1 MDRPL
6 RVFLSYAHADEMDG
20 GWKSHLVEMLRSL
33 EYDGIIEHF
42 DDGMFEVGASWDET
56 IREKLLAADLVVLL
70 VSPAFIASDYVTKTE
85 VTLACD
91 RRDRGEAKIL
101 PVILRD
107 CDWTY
112 KRWAAV
118 DAAPKAASV
127 VKPLEEWDRPN
138 TALKQISTR
147 LRELKESW
155 RPADR
160 VEPKRAV
167 VTPPYCAFRSHTAEQ
182 ADDFFGRER
191 LADFLWKMLGEHRV
205 VLLNGPSGSGK
216 SSLINAGI
224 EPRLLQDGKWQVLR
238 MRPREK
244 PLVELATALVPIFE
258 PETRKLDLRERG
270 MELAPRFE
278 REPARILTHAR
289 ELQAEQGKGLFVII
303 DQLEETYNL
312 ARPANPEQ
320 HAKLIEMIAGVAQAP
335 PDVPIRVLLAIR
347 ADFQWRLLED
357 DPELVHALQPA
368 TLLLP
373 PMRSSELARAIIG
386 PAMRRGVTIA
396 PELLGMILADL
407 QRNRDALPLLEVA
420 LEELWR
426 LRDNATI
433 GVESL
438 DQIGGISGALAARA
452 DKSLEELDLLEDDRV
467 RRLFMELVKLE
478 ESGSTA
484 SATRFPRARS
494 ELSAELWDIVEKLA
508 PTRLLVIDSAN
519 MRDPTVDITHESLFR
534 SWDRLARW
542 IEQERDFLLFRQKLE
557 LRRLEWEEHDRH
569 WEYSWPRSDL
579 GRARAWQ
586 TSHALN
592 EAQAEFLALS
602 EAEHAATAAAA
613 EATRFWLGLELHWDR
628 RLGPPIHE
636 LSTLRELQRAPI
648 AIRSAVLLSALR
660 GEDRARKLIREPA
673 VTFRVLAGIDRT
685 AAREVARSSLAVI
698 DETSPSPTIGEA
710 LLAFGRWAAPIE
722 PTVIPATIA
731 RAEKLAEGADRPD
744 QLQFHAETLHTL
756 SNVVDGDEIRRAGS
770 TVIRRITALVET
782 THTPDQLRAT
792 AEVVRHLSAVADRDA
807 VRRSASTT
815 VGQAMALMENSTD
828 PFTLQTCAR
837 VVERLAEMVEIDAAN
852 AAVRQAM
859 ERAQSTASPAVL
871 QASAQTV
878 QALVGRI
885 DRETADATIQQA
897 IEQAH
902 RTTSPSALQAS
913 AQVMRALAGGSA
925 REAVGFTIR
934 RAVEQAEKTADPYT
948 LRASAKVIGA
958 LAVKA
963 DIGVVR
969 QATTTTIERALELT
983 VLTTSPSV
991 LQVVAE
997 IIMAVV
1003 DSGDREMVRQAAST
1017 AVRRALDG
1025 AAKATSPSALQ
1036 AYAHVIETLAG
1047 RVDAD
1052 TADGAIRH
1060 ALVAIADT
1068 TEPDHHQACAR
1079 AIRALAGQVGPE
1091 AADIAIRQILNSV
1104 EATNAANILEEY
1116 AKAVR
1121 PLAAEADAATAE
1133 RVAHVTIRRAIELA
1147 ESMSSPADLLA
1158 CARVIRALAGQAS
1171 RAVAVHACVALAKH
1185 PLGGDDEVTSE
1196 LIAAIALAVD
1206 APGLVEGARVFAFR
1220 RCIDHLAEHH
1230 SWLDLA
1236 ALPTS
1241 IDATLAEHDR
1251 LVAQAQ

>member
-6 RVFLSYAHADEMDG
+6 RVFLSYAHADELDG

-42 DDGMFEVGASWDET
+42 DDGMFEVGAAWDET
-56 IREKLLAADLVVLL
+56 IREKLLAADLVVFL

-118 DAAPKAASV
+118 DATPKAASV
-127 VKPLEEWDRPN
+127 VKPLEEWERPN
-138 TALKQISTR
+138 TALKEISRR

-167 VTPPYCAFRSHTAEQ
+167 VTPPYCALRSHTAEQ

-191 LADFLWKMLGEHRV
+191 LVDLLWKLLGEHRV

-224 EPRLLQDGKWQVLR
+224 EPRLRHDGKWQVLR
-238 MRPREK
+238 MRPREE
-244 PLVELATALVPIFE
+244 PLVELASALVPIFE
-258 PETRKLDLRERG
+258 PETKKLDVRERG
-270 MELAPRFE
+270 TELAPRFG
-278 REPARILTHAR
+278 REPTRLLTHAR
-289 ELQAEQGKGLFVII
+289 DLQAEQGKGLFLII

-312 ARPANPEQ
+312 ARPAHPEQ
-320 HAKLIEMIAGVAQAP
+320 HAKLIEMIAGVAQAA
-335 PDVPIRVLLAIR
+335 PDVPLRVLLAIR

-357 DPELVHALQPA
+357 DPDLVHALQPA

-386 PAMRRGVTIA
+386 PAARRGVTIE
-396 PELLGMILADL
+396 PELLGVILADL
-407 QRNRDALPLLEVA
+407 HQNRDALPLLGVA
-420 LEELWR
+420 LEELWQ
-426 LRDNATI
+426 LQDKATI

-438 DQIGGISGALAARA
+438 DEIGGISGALAARA
-452 DKSLEELDLLEDDRV
+452 DKSLEDLGLLDDDRV

-478 ESGSTA
+478 ENGSTA

-494 ELSAELWDIVEKLA
+494 ELSADLWEVVEKLA

-534 SWDRLARW
+534 SWNRLAHW
-542 IEQERDFLLFRQKLE
+542 IEQERDFLLFRQKFE
-557 LRRLEWEEHDRH
+557 LRRLEWEEHGRH
-569 WEYSWPRSDL
+569 REYSWPRSDL

-586 TSHALN
+586 ASHALN
-592 EAQAEFLALS
+592 EAQSEFLAAS
-602 EAEHAATAAAA
+602 EAEHAASAAAA

-628 RLGPPIHE
+628 HSGPPTHE
-636 LSTLRELQRAPI
+636 LSTLRELQRAPVD
-648 AIRSAVLLSALR
+648 IRSAVLLSALR

-673 VTFRVLAGIDRT
+673 VAFRVLGGIEPT
-685 AAREVARSSLAVI
+685 AALEVARPSLAVI
-698 DETSPSPTIGEA
+698 DEPSPPPAIGEA
-710 LLAFGRWAAPIE
+710 LLAFGRWTAPIE
-722 PTVIPATIA
+722 PSVIPLTIE
-731 RAEKLAEGADRPD
+731 RAAKLAECAERPD
-744 QLQFHAETLHTL
+744 QLQIYAETLHTL
-756 SNVVDGDEIRRAGS
+756 AYARGGDDVRRAAS
-770 TVIRRITALVET
+770 SVIHRAAALAES
-782 THTPDQLRAT
+782 THTPDQLLAT
-792 AEVVRHLSAVADRDA
+792 VEVIRDLAAEAAHDA

-815 VGQAMALMENSTD
+815 VRRAMELMGHTTD
-828 PFTLQTCAR
+828 PLTLQACAR
-837 VVERLAEMVEIDAAN
+837 VVERLAEMVEINAAN
-852 AAVRQAM
+852 ATVRQAM
-859 ERAQSTASPAVL
+859 ERAQSTTSPAVL
-871 QASAQTV
+871 QTSAQTI
-878 QALVGRI
+878 QALAGKV
-885 DRETADATIQQA
+885 DRETSDATIRRA
-897 IEQAH
+897 IEQAR

-934 RAVEQAEKTADPYT
+934 RAVEQAEKSADPYT
-948 LRASAKVIGA
+948 LRASAKVVGT
-958 LAVKA
+958 LAGKA

-969 QATTTTIERALELT
+969 QATSTTIERALALT
-983 VLTTSPSV
+983 ELTTSPSV
-991 LQVVAE
+991 LQVAAE
-997 IIMAVV
+997 VIMAVA
-1003 DSGDREMVRQAAST
+1003 DSGDRDTVRRAAST
-1017 AVRRALDG
+1017 AVRLAFEG
-1025 AAKATSPSALQ
+1025 AEKSTSPSASQ
-1036 AYAHVIETLAG
+1036 GYAQVIETLAG
-1047 RVDAD
+1047 RVDEA
-1052 TADGAIRH
+1052 TAEGAIQF
-1060 ALVAIADT
+1060 ALAAISAAT
-1068 TEPDHHQACAR
+1068 NPDLHQACAR
-1079 AIRALAGQVGPE
+1079 AISALAAGVGPNT
-1091 AADIAIRQILNSV
+1091 ANTAIRQILSLV
-1104 EATNAANILEEY
+1104 VATTSPNVLEEY
-1116 AKAVR
+1116 AEAIR

-1133 RVAHVTIRRAIELA
+1133 RVAHATIRRAIELA
-1147 ESMSSPADLLA
+1147 ESMSSPTGLLA
-1158 CARVIRALAGQAS
+1158 CARVVRTLAGQAS
-1171 RAVAVHACVALAKH
+1171 RAVAVHGCVALAKH
-1185 PLGGDDEVTSE
+1185 PLGGDDEITSE

-1206 APGLVEGARVFAFR
+1206 VPGLVEGARAFAFR

-1241 IDATLAEHDR
+1241 IEKTLAEHDR
-1251 LVAQAQ
+1251 LVAQV